1 MASAFKRSSVD
12 VDRRRPLV
20 RSKQPNESLLKPSAR
35 KILMSLSQMSPEAQ
49 RAMKMTQ
56 EDTKED
62 MSNTENIKPDLKNF
76 NIHDQSRGMS
86 SSSVEHN
93 VQLTDTGRDSSS
105 CSRLFAR
112 PPDVHIRM
120 HPRSRRILA
129 SSFGTS
135 IQTDTS
141 RSRSTLS
148 ITERNSSIIDKT
160 DSCCNYNN
168 TDKINRPN
176 HRNSFHNKD
185 NDSVTNKDNSNTGS
199 NPTRSQHIE
208 VLVQTSADVS
218 NNNNISEFNS
228 SNELHKEEHVKRPES
243 FVLALDR
250 ALEDNCI
257 SRLSGDI
264 TNTAGISELGKVR
277 ALDGGR
283 LTNAQEV
290 VVNVRYDD
298 DSELVFHDDDEENLN
313 NAKATSNIRIN
324 LWMEYNEGFQTE
336 DIVDDVEIIAANDNE
351 AKTSQATDAAPC
363 GDPASSLSQPRDRH
377 VNRLSSNKANAP
389 SNNSSKSKCPATKKD
404 LNNNKTTCKLK
415 INNVKNTKNGS
426 SSRS

>member
-1 MASAFKRSSVD
+1 
-12 VDRRRPLV
+12 
-20 RSKQPNESLLKPSAR
+20 
-35 KILMSLSQMSPEAQ
+35 MSLSQMSPEAQ
-49 RAMKMTQ
+49 RAMTMTL

-62 MSNTENIKPDLKNF
+62 MSNTENIKPDHKSF

-86 SSSVEHN
+86 NTSVEHN
-93 VQLTDTGRDSSS
+93 VPITDIGRYSGS
-105 CSRLFAR
+105 CSKLLTR
-112 PPDVHIRM
+112 PPGVHIRM

-160 DSCCNYNN
+160 ESCYNYNN
-168 TDKINRPN
+168 TDKINRPK
-176 HRNSFHNKD
+176 HRNSLRAKD
-185 NDSVTNKDNSNTGS
+185 NDSVTNKDDSSANN

-208 VLVQTSADVS
+208 VLVQTPADVS

-228 SNELHKEEHVKRPES
+228 SAELHKEEHAKLAES

-290 VVNVRYDD
+290 VVNVHYDD

-324 LWMEYNEGFQTE
+324 LWMEYNEGFQPE
-336 DIVDDVEIIAANDNE
+336 DIVDDVEIVAANDNE
-351 AKTSQATDAAPC
+351 AKTGQAIEATPC
-363 GDPASSLSQPRDRH
+363 GDPTSSLPQPRDRQ
-377 VNRLSSNKANAP
+377 VNKLSSNRAHAASK
-389 SNNSSKSKCPATKKD
+389 NSSKSKCSAAKKD

-415 INNVKNTKNGS
+415 INNVKNTRNSS
-426 SSRS
+426 SSRC